1 MRLSSVPYSQ
11 NITFNNLTSSLSSN
25 QILSDTKLIQQSSS
39 GHIIYTPIIQRIKKN
54 IENIA
59 LSNAESY
66 GFNEMLFPV
75 LMDYKLLNISGKTQE
90 YANEFYDISDKNCGL
105 IVSPTTEER
114 LIDFVSRNGI
124 ISHKNLPMRFSQVS
138 NVYRNLKRPEGL
150 YKSREISCVVLT
162 AIDSE
167 RQQYLETM
175 NDFRLLCEQT
185 FNQIGIPNF
194 YVQDKV
200 SGAIEFF
207 YETELADRPLDKSI
221 INNFGNKNDF
231 ETQKLYGSLSMGY
244 PFYQSQKFNLFY
256 VDKDGA
262 RKQPIVSTYGI
273 GTQRCILVLFEYAK
287 NGITDAFRQKIRPF
301 DVDIVVLA
309 KDRNNAQIKKLEDE
323 LRQNGIQYC
332 TDDRNNGMQDKMRF
346 SEFFSI
352 PCRIIIGEKELQT
365 HQYSVKP
372 LATKEMVTANLSDT
386 LTLVQKLTQ
395 GKTR

>member
-1 MRLSSVPYSQ
+1 MRLSSVPCSQ

-90 YANEFYDISDKNCGL
+90 YANEFYDISDKNGGL

-175 NDFRLLCEQT
+175 SDFILLCEQT

-194 YVQDKV
+194 YVQDKM

-231 ETQKLYGSLSMGY
+231 GTQKLYGSLSMGY

-256 VDKDGA
+256 VDKDGT
-262 RKQPIVSTYGI
+262 RKQPIISTYGI

-287 NGITDAFRQKIRPF
+287 NGKTDAFRQKIRPF

-309 KDRNNAQIKKLEDE
+309 KDKNNAQIKKLEDG

-346 SEFFSI
+346 SEFFSV

-372 LATKEMVTANLSDT
+372 LATKEMVTDNLSDT

>member
-75 LMDYKLLNISGKTQE
+75 LMDAKLLDVSGKTQE
-90 YANEFYDISDKNCGL
+90 YANEFYDISDKNANL
-105 IVSPTTEER
+105 VVSPTTEER
-114 LIDFVSRNGI
+114 LIDFVSRNGTL
-124 ISHKNLPMRFSQVS
+124 SHKNLPMRFSQIS

-194 YVQDKV
+194 YVQDKI

-287 NGITDAFRQKIRPF
+287 NSKTDAFRQKIRPF

-309 KDRNNAQIKKLEDE
+309 KDRNNAQIKKLDDE

-332 TDDRNNGMQDKMRF
+332 IEDRNNGMQDKMRF

-365 HQYSVKP
+365 NQYSVKP
-372 LATKEMVTANLSDT
+372 LATKETVIANLSDT
-386 LTLVQKLTQ
+386 LMLAQKLTQ
-395 GKTR
+395 EKTR

>member
-244 PFYQSQKFNLFY
+244 PFYQSQKFNLVY

>member
-1 MRLSSVPYSQ
+1 MRLSSMPYSQ

-90 YANEFYDISDKNCGL
+90 YANEFYGMSDKNGDL

-194 YVQDKV
+194 YVQDRM

-256 VDKDGA
+256 VDKDGT

-287 NGITDAFRQKIRPF
+287 NGKTDAFRQKIRPF
-301 DVDIVVLA
+301 DVDIIVLA
-309 KDRNNAQIKKLEDE
+309 KDKNNAQIKKLEEE

-346 SEFFSI
+346 SEFFSV

-372 LATKEMVTANLSDT
+372 LSTKEMVTVSLSDT
-386 LTLVQKLTQ
+386 LTLAQKLTQ
-395 GKTR
+395 EKTR

>member
-90 YANEFYDISDKNCGL
+90 YANEFYGISDKNGDL

-194 YVQDKV
+194 YVQDMM

-256 VDKDGA
+256 VDKDGT

-287 NGITDAFRQKIRPF
+287 NGKTDAFRQKIRPF
-301 DVDIVVLA
+301 DVDIVVLV
-309 KDRNNAQIKKLEDE
+309 KDKNNAQIKKLEEE

-346 SEFFSI
+346 SEFFSV

-372 LATKEMVTANLSDT
+372 LSTKEMVTVSLSDT
-386 LTLVQKLTQ
+386 LTLAQKLTQ
-395 GKTR
+395 EKTR

>member
-11 NITFNNLTSSLSSN
+11 NITFNNLTSSRSSN

-39 GHIIYTPIIQRIKKN
+39 GHIIYTPIVQRIKKN
-54 IENIA
+54 IEKIA
-59 LSNAESY
+59 LSNADTY

-90 YANEFYDISDKNCGL
+90 YANEFYDISDQNSDL

-114 LIDFVSRNGI
+114 LIDFVSHNGTL
-124 ISHKNLPMRFSQVS
+124 SYKSLPMRFSQIS

-194 YVQDKV
+194 YIQDKM

-207 YETELADRPLDKSI
+207 YETELADRPLYKSI

-256 VDKDGA
+256 VDKDGI
-262 RKQPIVSTYGI
+262 RRRPIVSTYGI

-287 NGITDAFRQKIRPF
+287 NGKKYAFQQGIRPF
-301 DVDIVVLA
+301 DVDIVILA
-309 KDRNNAQIKKLEDE
+309 NDKYNSHIQTLADKLH
-323 LRQNGIQYC
+323 QNSIQYC
-332 TDDRNNGMQDKMRF
+332 IDDRNNGLQDKMRF
-346 SEFFSI
+346 SEFFSV
-352 PCRIIIGEKELQT
+352 PCRIVIGDKEIQQS
-365 HQYSVKP
+365 QYAVKP
-372 LATKEMVTANLSDT
+372 LGGNEVLAVNFDSALNIAK
-386 LTLVQKLTQ
+386 QLTQ
-395 GKTR
+395 EKTR

>member
-256 VDKDGA
+256 VDKDGS

>member
-323 LRQNGIQYC
+323 LRRNGIQYC

>member
-54 IENIA
+54 IEKMA
-59 LSNAESY
+59 LSNAETY

-75 LMDYKLLNISGKTQE
+75 LMDAKLLDISGKTQE
-90 YANEFYDISDKNCGL
+90 YANEFYDISDKNANL
-105 IVSPTTEER
+105 VVSPTTEER
-114 LIDFVSRNGI
+114 LIDFVSRNGTL
-124 ISHKNLPMRFSQVS
+124 SHKNLPMRFSQVS

-194 YVQDKV
+194 YVQDKI

-231 ETQKLYGSLSMGY
+231 ATQKLYGSLSMGY

-256 VDKDGA
+256 VDKDGS
-262 RKQPIVSTYGI
+262 RKQTIVSTYGI

-352 PCRIIIGEKELQT
+352 PCRIMIGEKELQT

-372 LATKEMVTANLSDT
+372 LATKDMVTANLSDT

-395 GKTR
+395 GETR

>member
-11 NITFNNLTSSLSSN
+11 NITFNNLSSSLSCN
-25 QILSDTKLIQQSSS
+25 QILSDTKLVQQSSA
-39 GHIIYTPIIQRIKKN
+39 GHIIYTPIIQKIKRN

-75 LMDYKLLNISGKTQE
+75 LMDAKLLDTSGKTGE
-90 YANEFYDISDKNCGL
+90 YENEFYDISDKNGNL

-114 LIDFVSRNGI
+114 LIDFVSHNGTL
-124 ISHKNLPMRFSQVS
+124 SYKNLPMRFSQVS

-162 AIDSE
+162 AIDLE
-167 RQQYLETM
+167 HQQYLETM
-175 NDFRLLCEQT
+175 NDFRLLCERT

-194 YVQDKV
+194 CVQDKM

-231 ETQKLYGSLSMGY
+231 ETRKLYGSLSMGY

-256 VDKDGA
+256 VDKDGT
-262 RKQPIVSTYGI
+262 RKRPIVSTYGI
-273 GTQRCILVLFEYAK
+273 GTQRCVLVLFEYAK
-287 NGITDAFRQKIRPF
+287 NGKLDAFKQGVRPF
-301 DVDIVVLA
+301 DVDVVVLS
-309 KDRNNAQIKKLEDE
+309 KDKYNPHIQILADK
-323 LRQNGIQYC
+323 LRQNRIQYC
-332 TDDRNNGMQDKMRF
+332 IDDRNNSMQDKMRF
-346 SEFFSI
+346 SEFFSV
-352 PCRIIIGEKELQT
+352 PCRIVIGDKELQKN
-365 HQYSVKP
+365 QYSVKP
-372 LATKEMVTANLSDT
+372 LATTEMVNANLSDV
-386 LTLVQKLTQ
+386 LTLAQKLAQ
-395 GKTR
+395 EKTR

>member
-1 MRLSSVPYSQ
+1 MRLSSMPYSQ

-75 LMDYKLLNISGKTQE
+75 LMDYNLLSISGKTQE
-90 YANEFYDISDKNCGL
+90 YANEFYGISDKNGDL

-114 LIDFVSRNGI
+114 LIDFVSRNGV

-162 AIDSE
+162 GIDSE

-194 YVQDKV
+194 YVQDRV

-256 VDKDGA
+256 VDKDGT

-287 NGITDAFRQKIRPF
+287 NGKKYAFQQGIRPF

-309 KDRNNAQIKKLEDE
+309 KDKNNAQIKKLEDE

-346 SEFFSI
+346 SEFFSV
-352 PCRIIIGEKELQT
+352 PCRIIIGEKELRT

-372 LATKEMVTANLSDT
+372 LATKEMVTVSLSDT

-395 GKTR
+395 EKTR

>member
-1 MRLSSVPYSQ
+1 VPYSQ

-90 YANEFYDISDKNCGL
+90 YANEFYGISDKNGDL

-194 YVQDKV
+194 YVQDRM

-256 VDKDGA
+256 VDKDGT

-287 NGITDAFRQKIRPF
+287 NGKIDAFRQKIRPF

-309 KDRNNAQIKKLEDE
+309 KDKNNAQIKKLEEE
-323 LRQNGIQYC
+323 LQQNGIQYC

-346 SEFFSI
+346 SEFFSV

-365 HQYSVKP
+365 YQYSVKP
-372 LATKEMVTANLSDT
+372 LSTKEMVTVSLSDT
-386 LTLVQKLTQ
+386 LTLAQKLTQ
-395 GKTR
+395 EKTR

>member
-11 NITFNNLTSSLSSN
+11 NITFNNLASSLSSN

-194 YVQDKV
+194 YVQDKI

-256 VDKDGA
+256 VDKDGS